1 MSKPLLSIGMII
13 KNEMRCLERCLESL
27 APLRAQIPCQ
37 LVIADTGSTD
47 GSRALAERYADIL
60 VDYPWNQDF
69 ATARNA
75 VLERCT
81 GVWYLTVDADE
92 WLDADISQLVT
103 FLHSE
108 EAKCNDEARVIQRN
122 YADRDLEE
130 YTDFFAA
137 RMGRMR
143 DGKLRYFAPIHE
155 YLGYTDRPFAK
166 TIALPRVILHHDG
179 YLEMTP
185 GAVAAK
191 QKRNM
196 VLLRRELERDPTN
209 LRTLKHC
216 IDSAESPAERRRMV
230 ERCRQE
236 LARQTEDNPLHAGMY
251 QTCAR
256 VYWGD
261 EELDALAE
269 CLDEWHRRVPDSA
282 LYRVDGAFLRASL
295 CYQKDQYAQA
305 LEQIQTYEAGIAD
318 VDSGADLRCPDRL
331 NAMYA
336 YASPSS
342 RQRMNTIRFHCLC
355 RLERYGEADAFLQDP
370 SLLEMAPRQKGGL
383 VLKVLEFWPQL
394 RQATAFLQ
402 AVWDRA
408 SEDLAQARK
417 SREYEVCRG
426 WAEDLATMFREHYE
440 KHGDPVLGCFAEM
453 GDRAPGCS
461 ARILMTDEPGQLR
474 AQWEPVREWKWIFP
488 QAYLHTLEL
497 GVALPEGFYRQNRE
511 DLALVAAGLARSG
524 DMKMA
529 RITARCLTAQPAPQT
544 LGELVWQLGIVTAAL
559 RVRGWDRDV
568 RLGEQLCSAYL
579 ALSQM
584 YQTNVWA
591 PEVLCAEEIGYLPAM
606 TRCGWYCGQAMAC
619 LEQGDELGYVRAL
632 RSALEAAP
640 AMRALVDFLLSHKP
654 KTQAQRQLEELAAQV
669 RAVLAHYPPDD
680 PAVAALKGS
689 EAYRKV
695 AWILDQEDSAAA
707 GAPEEPAAPEEERA
721 FAALGDLCRFSSRE
735 QARKTMTECF
745 QNLPAE
751 NRQRLAGYWQ
761 RFPLWGD
768 GTDQVLDHAAQAF
781 CGHWADFAWV
791 YGRLMDRRSRQTMLA
806 VLRAWRSFEPIPR
819 EVIDTRYDDYFD
831 REILRCGEEDV
842 VADLGAYTGDTFLSY
857 VKNYGDNG
865 YRRYYCYEVAPNSY
879 RALQRT
885 TESYPLV
892 ICRHKGAGAGP
903 GMMALDAQSEASA
916 SKLSQGEL
924 PDAETVEVVALD
936 DDIRE
941 PLTLIK
947 MDIEGAEQS
956 ALRGCARH
964 IREDRPKLALSV
976 YHNFEDLWKLPRMI
990 EELVPGYRFYLRYHG
1005 GTGWP
1010 SEITLLALP
1019 PVEQ

>member
-13 KNEMRCLERCLESL
+13 KNEMRCLERCLKSL
-27 APLRAQIPCQ
+27 EPLRAQIPCQ

-69 ATARNA
+69 AAARNA

-81 GVWYLTVDADE
+81 GIWYLTVDADE

-196 VLLRRELERDPTN
+196 ALLRRELDRDPTN

-216 IDSAESPAERRRMV
+216 IDSAETPAERRRMAA
-230 ERCRQE
+230 RSRQE
-236 LARQTEDNPLHAGMY
+236 LERQTGENPFCAVVY

-256 VYWGD
+256 VYWD
-261 EELDALAE
+261 EEDLEVLTG
-269 CLDEWHRRVPDSA
+269 CLEEWHRRIPDSA
-282 LYRVDGAFLRASL
+282 LYRVDGEYLWASL
-295 CYQKDQYAQA
+295 LYRKDQYAQA
-305 LEQIQTYEAGIAD
+305 LVHIEGYEAGIAD
-318 VDSGADLRCPDRL
+318 ADSGADLRHTDRL
-331 NAMYA
+331 SSMYA

-342 RQRMNTIRFHCLC
+342 RQRMRTVRFHCLC
-355 RLERYGEADAFLQDP
+355 RLERFAEADALLQDP
-370 SLLEMAPRQKGGL
+370 SLLEMIPRQKGGL

-408 SEDLAQARK
+408 SADLAQARK
-417 SREYEVCRG
+417 SREYEVCRS
-426 WAEDLATMFREHYE
+426 WAEDLAAMFREHYE
-440 KHGDPVLGCFAEM
+440 KHGDQVLGCFAEM

-461 ARILMTDEPGQLR
+461 ARILMTQDPAQLHE
-474 AQWEPVREWKWIFP
+474 QWKQVREWKWIFP
-488 QAYLHTLEL
+488 QAYLHSLEL
-497 GVALPEGFYRQNRE
+497 GAALPEEFYRQNRE

-524 DMKMA
+524 DMRMV
-529 RITARCLTAQPAPQT
+529 RITARCLTAQPTPQT

-559 RVRGWDRDV
+559 RVRGWDQDV

-591 PEVLCAEEIGYLPAM
+591 PEVLCAEEIGYLPTM

-632 RSALEAAP
+632 RSVLEAAP
-640 AMRALVDFLLSHKP
+640 AMRELVDFLLIHKP
-654 KTQAQRQLEELAAQV
+654 KTQAQRQLEDLAAQV

-680 PAVAALKGS
+680 PAVAALKNS

-695 AWILDQEDSAAA
+695 ARLLEQTPPD
-707 GAPEEPAAPEEERA
+707 EEP
-721 FAALGDLCRFSSRE
+721 
-735 QARKTMTECF
+735 
-745 QNLPAE
+745 
-751 NRQRLAGYWQ
+751 
-761 RFPLWGD
+761 
-768 GTDQVLDHAAQAF
+768 
-781 CGHWADFAWV
+781 
-791 YGRLMDRRSRQTMLA
+791 
-806 VLRAWRSFEPIPR
+806 
-819 EVIDTRYDDYFD
+819 
-831 REILRCGEEDV
+831 
-842 VADLGAYTGDTFLSY
+842 
-857 VKNYGDNG
+857 
-865 YRRYYCYEVAPNSY
+865 
-879 RALQRT
+879 
-885 TESYPLV
+885 
-892 ICRHKGAGAGP
+892 
-903 GMMALDAQSEASA
+903 
-916 SKLSQGEL
+916 
-924 PDAETVEVVALD
+924 
-936 DDIRE
+936 
-941 PLTLIK
+941 
-947 MDIEGAEQS
+947 
-956 ALRGCARH
+956 
-964 IREDRPKLALSV
+964 
-976 YHNFEDLWKLPRMI
+976 
-990 EELVPGYRFYLRYHG
+990 
-1005 GTGWP
+1005 
-1010 SEITLLALP
+1010 
-1019 PVEQ
+1019 